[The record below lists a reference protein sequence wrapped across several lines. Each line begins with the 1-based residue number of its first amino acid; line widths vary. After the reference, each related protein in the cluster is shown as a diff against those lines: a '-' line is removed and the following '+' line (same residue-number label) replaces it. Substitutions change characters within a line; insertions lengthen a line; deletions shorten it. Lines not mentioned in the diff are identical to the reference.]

1 MEIHVTLFSLYYVY
15 YLYHICN
22 TNIIWSQILFVNTRW
37 FLLILQ
43 SSHIVKNLT
52 ICEPEIFV
60 LSTLWKDSVSLH
72 MEFHVTLQVYTPAS
86 CLLTQDAQ
94 ANLVFVIFFM
104 PHQEKKLWKFLSSK
118 YSCFE
123 RIHHY
128 NCLHST
134 CTNSNCTCSLYSL
147 SLNTCNIF
155 TRSTGHKK

>member
-1 MEIHVTLFSLYYVY
+1 MQGIGKREKFTNIISLHMEIHVTLFSLYYVY

-94 ANLVFVIFFM
+94 ANLIFVIFFIR
-104 PHQEKKLWKFLSSK
+104 HIRKKTMEIFVFKIFMLWKDTSA
-118 YSCFE
+118 
-123 RIHHY
+123 
-128 NCLHST
+128 
-134 CTNSNCTCSLYSL
+134 
-147 SLNTCNIF
+147 
-155 TRSTGHKK
+155 